1 MSYLAVIR
9 HGHFSKLWVAQI
21 LSLIAQN
28 LLNFALIIIIYNL
41 AQGTRFANVS
51 VSLLVLSFGIPA
63 IFFSAV
69 AGIYV
74 DHWDRKKVL
83 VISNLLRGVLVLGY
97 LVTDNHLL
105 AILALTFTISS
116 ITQFFAPAEAAAIP
130 LLVSKP
136 ALLGANALFVLTFY
150 ACFILGYSASAP
162 VINLFGT
169 SGPFYVAAGMFFG
182 AALLTLW
189 LPGLTAIGK
198 DAMRWRQI
206 FATTGRELQAN
217 WLAIRRNPN
226 LYFPIVQLSL
236 VQALVG
242 ILLALAPA
250 LSLALLKVE
259 LQNASHVLVI
269 PTGIGMVLGVVV
281 VGRLARRLS
290 KITLISAGL
299 LVVGAALSLLGLS
312 GQLYRQVAGE
322 VIASTS
328 TVALVAGT
336 LMLILG
342 LMNALISVAAQT
354 LLQESTADAMRG
366 RVFGALYMMINLAAT
381 APVFL
386 AAIVAD
392 LLSVTQVVTAVGG
405 VVFMFAVAQTLFLR
419 RRSAA
424 QLEKLGLKSAS

>member
-9 HGHFSKLWVAQI
+9 HGHFSKLWAAQI
-21 LSLIAQN
+21 LSVIAQN

-83 VISNLLRGVLVLGY
+83 VISNLLRGGLVLGY
-97 LVTDNHLL
+97 LVVGNNLL

-130 LLVSKP
+130 LLVGRA

-162 VINLFGT
+162 VINLFST
-169 SGPFYVAAGMFFG
+169 SGPFFLAAAMFFG

-189 LPGLTAIGK
+189 LPRLTTVGK
-198 DAMRWRQI
+198 DAMPWRRI
-206 FATTGRELQAN
+206 FAATGRELTAN
-217 WLAIRRNPN
+217 WQAIRTTPN
-226 LYFPIVQLSL
+226 LYFPILQLSL

-269 PTGIGMVLGVVV
+269 PAGIGMVLGVMA
-281 VGRLARRLS
+281 VGRLVRRLS
-290 KITLISAGL
+290 KITLISTG
-299 LVVGAALSLLGLS
+299 LVVVGVALSLLGLA
-312 GQLYRQVAGE
+312 GQLYRQVAGSA
-322 VIASTS
+322 IASTP
-328 TVALVAGT
+328 TVAAVAAGLV
-336 LMLILG
+336 LILG
-342 LMNALISVAAQT
+342 LVNAIISVAAQT
-354 LLQESTADAMRG
+354 LLQ
-366 RVFGALYMMINLAAT
+366 
-381 APVFL
+381 
-386 AAIVAD
+386 
-392 LLSVTQVVTAVGG
+392 
-405 VVFMFAVAQTLFLR
+405 
-419 RRSAA
+419 
-424 QLEKLGLKSAS
+424 